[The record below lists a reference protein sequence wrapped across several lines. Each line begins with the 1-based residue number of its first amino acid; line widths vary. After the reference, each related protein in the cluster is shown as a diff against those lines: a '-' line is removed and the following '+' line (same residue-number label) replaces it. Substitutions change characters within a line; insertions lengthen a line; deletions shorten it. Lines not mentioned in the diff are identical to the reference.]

1 MVIRSLTSLS
11 LLKLADN
18 YTILE
23 YEECL
28 IAMRVRT
35 YGVGKEAQRK
45 SLH

>member
-28 IAMRVRT
+28 IAMGT